1 MVSTCE
7 VGIEPHGVAVQNG
20 CLFHCVSEVEVYCLE
35 VIKRTGL
42 KIKLFFEGSISER
55 LLVVVCVEDWLLELL
70 DDGFLV
76 KTAQVESVEVLCT
89 PEFTL
94 L

>member
-1 MVSTCE
+1 MGGRVLRACMQDHLMVSTCE

-42 KIKLFFEGSISER
+42 KIKLFFEGSISE
-55 LLVVVCVEDWLLELL
+55 
-70 DDGFLV
+70 
-76 KTAQVESVEVLCT
+76 
-89 PEFTL
+89 
-94 L
+94 